1 MRRLA
6 PRRLPLKYGSALSLS
21 LWIALA
27 ATSANAAGADA
38 WIDASAPI
46 DPQTAPV
53 YPGNAPIKLEFM
65 LDYAKGDRLALSSYS
80 LGAHTGTHIDAPLHF
95 IKGGTAIDKLPLER
109 LVGPA

>member
-6 PRRLPLKYGSALSLS
+6 PRRLSLKYGSTLSLA
-21 LWIALA
+21 LLIALC
-27 ATSANAAGADA
+27 ATSANAAGTRA
-38 WIDASAPI
+38 WIDASATI

-80 LGAHTGTHIDAPLHF
+80 LGAPTGTHVDAALHI
-95 IKGGTAIDKLPLER
+95 IKGGT
-109 LVGPA
+109 